1 MNHEEQL
8 LMLQQTT
15 SLKNQVTMINDEM
28 ANLITNVQYLS
39 GRCDQEQDP
48 AAKLKLQQQLD
59 DSMTVLLA
67 LQSTSKKIM
76 EKLDSFDLDGLE
88 LNNAEATTQSAIGKS
103 PDKPDYSNKEDYQQ
117 DDPDFDPREYEAL
130 KQMSEMEQN
139 LEEMR
144 ILKEIKDME
153 AEKLMLEKILKH
165 RQDQRDQLTDPNP
178 QEPQNLVTPQNSVTP
193 QTKQAQTKLH
203 QSSPELAQPEPENKI
218 IPNPGSSQVQSQ
230 ISSNQEAMAQKLAAM
245 KAMHA
250 QKLAM
255 ETEMLRQEAELKE
268 IEDEEARLKDL
279 LRSQE
284 KILKSKETQKGS
296 LANSIQ
302 ENCDIESQQMRQI
315 EEQMKM
321 LEMMMAEKE
330 K

>member
-178 QEPQNLVTPQNSVTP
+178 QDPQNLVTS

-203 QSSPELAQPEPENKI
+203 QSSPELAQPEPANKI
-218 IPNPGSSQVQSQ
+218 TPNPASSQVQSQ
-230 ISSNQEAMAQKLAAM
+230 ISSNQQAMAQKLAAM

-279 LRSQE
+279 LKSQE
-284 KILKSKETQKGS
+284 KILKSKETEKGS
-296 LANSIQ
+296 LADSIQ

>member
-1 MNHEEQL
+1 MNHQEQL

-178 QEPQNLVTPQNSVTP
+178 QDPQNLLTP

-203 QSSPELAQPEPENKI
+203 QSSPELAQPEPANKI
-218 IPNPGSSQVQSQ
+218 TPNPASSQVQSQ
-230 ISSNQEAMAQKLAAM
+230 ISSNQQAMAQKLAAM

-279 LRSQE
+279 LKSQE
-284 KILKSKETQKGS
+284 KILKSKETEKGS
-296 LANSIQ
+296 LADSIQ